1 MRLLIN
7 KIAILLSSLTAIL
20 GLVFLGWILVTLILK
35 GSTAL
40 TPYIFTHDLVNNG
53 IRNLLW
59 GQFVLAGL
67 ASVIG
72 IPVGLLA
79 GIYLQ
84 EYGNHTHYANFIRD
98 LSDVMMSAPSI
109 VIGTFIYAIIVI
121 PVGHTNGWAGVAA
134 LFVMMLPI
142 VVRTTDNMLG
152 LVPTELREAGAAIG
166 ATKYH
171 VTIHIILKAAKVG
184 IMTGLILAFARI
196 IGETAPLL
204 YTSGSTIYMENDLS
218 HTYPSMTV
226 SIYNLATMPDE
237 KLVALAWAAAL
248 ILTLAVLA
256 LNLFGRFLIKDK
268 KIRAYK

>member
-1 MRLLIN
+1 MRSLTN

-72 IPVGLLA
+72 VPVGLLA

-268 KIRAYK
+268 KIKAYK

>member
-20 GLVFLGWILVTLILK
+20 GLSFLGWILVTLIIK
-35 GSTAL
+35 GSSAI
-40 TPYIFTHDLVNNG
+40 TPYIFTHDLVDNG
-53 IRNLLW
+53 IKNLLW

-67 ASVIG
+67 AALIG
-72 IPVGLLA
+72 IPLGLLA
-79 GIYLQ
+79 GVYLQ
-84 EYGNHTHYANFIRD
+84 EYGNQSKYANFIRD

-109 VIGTFIYAIIVI
+109 VIGTFIYAVIVV

-142 VVRTTDNMLG
+142 VVRTTDDMLG
-152 LVPTELREAGAAIG
+152 LVPSELREAGIAIG
-166 ATKYH
+166 APKYH
-171 VTIHIILKAAKVG
+171 VIIHIILKAAKVG
-184 IMTGLILAFARI
+184 ITTGVILAFARI

-204 YTSGSTIYMENDLS
+204 YTSGSTIYMETDLTQ
-218 HTYPSMTV
+218 TYPSMTV

-248 ILTLAVLA
+248 ILTIVVLL
-256 LNLFGRFLIKDK
+256 LNLIGRFLIRDK
-268 KIRAYK
+268 R